1 MCGVLSFI
9 SQFSLLDALMGNY
22 RRAESA
28 KLTAHWSDDVVQM
41 ILVLVFFIM
50 VSKVPNGGVLSYV
63 TQFLLLPC
71 TVRGLGWHGGW
82 EGVGRG
88 LGGVG
93 RGWERLGGI
102 GKAWEGLGGG
112 REGGMNRK

>member
-88 LGGVG
+88 WEGLGEVGRDWEGLGGVG
-93 RGWERLGGI
+93 RG
-102 GKAWEGLGGG
+102 
-112 REGGMNRK
+112 EGGMNRK